1 MDEFYP
7 LESSSI
13 PSSLTDWKNSF
24 DMTYQVLWYSF
35 FDLFCCLKS
44 QPLVCVWSLG
54 WAVGWPWCGG
64 QKTWVS
70 HIIH

>member
-24 DMTYQVLWYSF
+24 DMTYPALWYSF

-44 QPLVCVWSLG
+44 QPLVCAGVL
-54 WAVGWPWCGG
+54 GG
-64 QKTWVS
+64 Q
-70 HIIH
+70 